1 MPIIELN
8 TRTRILS
15 ILRCLIEQPKIFT
28 QRQSAKHF
36 GFSEATLVEILEIP
50 GSLRGTTGGKLFLR
64 YSD

>member
-1 MPIIELN
+1 MPILERN

-28 QRQSAKHF
+28 QCQSAKHF
-36 GFSEATLVEILEIP
+36 GFSEATLVEIFEIP
-50 GSLRGTTGGKLFLR
+50 GNFRSTTRGKLFLR